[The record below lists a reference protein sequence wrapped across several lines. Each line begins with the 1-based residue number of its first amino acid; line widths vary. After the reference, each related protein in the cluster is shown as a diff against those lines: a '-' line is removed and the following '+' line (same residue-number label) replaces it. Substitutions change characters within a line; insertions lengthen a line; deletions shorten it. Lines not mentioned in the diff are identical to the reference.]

1 MAFHVV
7 LYSNSDPDVFP
18 DNTSSHFTSLLNRNI
33 LLKNEYNVAVSSVI
47 PWSNTR
53 TDLLEVVKEKSG
65 RGIGYTHKT
74 TEEPQSDQPASDVAH
89 IRHKRIEESVTPKP
103 KANEVVTQKPKVDVT
118 QPPKIAVVTQP
129 PKIAVVTQPPKVD
142 GVTQPLIAS
151 EITTIKPKRSITI
164 TTKEWKCEAAPTIF
178 PLYTLTVQ
186 EQTAII
192 EMSRKY
198 LTLTPAYILEKGAED
213 NQFFFTVHNS
223 DTEAVL
229 GKTSKTFMLPP
240 NTNFF
245 TRNYLQELVFEF
257 PPIIV
262 EKLILTITYVKGDV
276 TAHVSGD
283 TEELNLRPNW
293 RLDPTGKGKIIKIWS
308 GINIYLPK
316 NENTVRKNIMNKTFL
331 LDTAPDLRNKDHSEI
346 IVAANLSPENVDK
359 YNDPEILKNIGYSE
373 ILADFKM
380 ETFPNS
386 QLAGLEDTEP
396 SDLMSEWISKSIF
409 NNDFEL
415 FSMNDIIPKK
425 KKGTIIYSLTDSI
438 ARLMKIPKVF
448 KANDGRLFKVKI
460 FDPPMDY
467 IQEYEIDII
476 DFSNIPD
483 FIQKRLT
490 IPEPYQ
496 LTFKT
501 TKAKNA
507 ITKPTLAISFSA
519 CITVTVPYAFNCY
532 TVTCLKAIEQWTI
545 SVLYKSPTGMEKIKK
560 NFVVERQKTDEEQV
574 KAIDAAAKKAF
585 NDNDLEFKV
594 TYNVDGAEGGVAM
607 SNNYH
612 TVTLPSN
619 LAKLLRIPPIL
630 IREKKFAEATDSV
643 TKIIPSFSPIWI
655 TCDLVDETL
664 IAGGAMKLLTP
675 SPINISSGHG
685 ITSRQYVPVS
695 VSSFSQINI
704 YCYSDVIMKTPYL
717 ANDGILI
724 VLHFVPRY
732 KRVRSFAE
740 NDTQEYY
747 KKICYG

>member
-65 RGIGYTHKT
+65 RGIGYTHTT

-103 KANEVVTQKPKVDVT
+103 KANEVVAQKPKVDVT
-118 QPPKIAVVTQP
+118 QPPKIAGVTP
-129 PKIAVVTQPPKVD
+129 PPKVV
-142 GVTQPLIAS
+142 VTQPLIAS

-213 NQFFFTVHNS
+213 NQFFYTVHNS
-223 DTEAVL
+223 DTETVL

-331 LDTAPDLRNKDHSEI
+331 LDTAPDLRNKDYSEI
-346 IVAANLSPENVDK
+346 IVTANLSLENVNK
-359 YNDPEILKNIGYSE
+359 YNNPEILKNIGYGE

-425 KKGTIIYSLTDSI
+425 KKGAIIYSLTDSI
-438 ARLMKIPKVF
+438 ARLM
-448 KANDGRLFKVKI
+448 
-460 FDPPMDY
+460 
-467 IQEYEIDII
+467 
-476 DFSNIPD
+476 
-483 FIQKRLT
+483 
-490 IPEPYQ
+490 
-496 LTFKT
+496 
-501 TKAKNA
+501 
-507 ITKPTLAISFSA
+507 
-519 CITVTVPYAFNCY
+519 
-532 TVTCLKAIEQWTI
+532 
-545 SVLYKSPTGMEKIKK
+545 
-560 NFVVERQKTDEEQV
+560 
-574 KAIDAAAKKAF
+574 
-585 NDNDLEFKV
+585 
-594 TYNVDGAEGGVAM
+594 
-607 SNNYH
+607 
-612 TVTLPSN
+612 
-619 LAKLLRIPPIL
+619 
-630 IREKKFAEATDSV
+630 
-643 TKIIPSFSPIWI
+643 
-655 TCDLVDETL
+655 
-664 IAGGAMKLLTP
+664 
-675 SPINISSGHG
+675 
-685 ITSRQYVPVS
+685 
-695 VSSFSQINI
+695 
-704 YCYSDVIMKTPYL
+704 
-717 ANDGILI
+717 
-724 VLHFVPRY
+724 
-732 KRVRSFAE
+732 
-740 NDTQEYY
+740 
-747 KKICYG
+747 